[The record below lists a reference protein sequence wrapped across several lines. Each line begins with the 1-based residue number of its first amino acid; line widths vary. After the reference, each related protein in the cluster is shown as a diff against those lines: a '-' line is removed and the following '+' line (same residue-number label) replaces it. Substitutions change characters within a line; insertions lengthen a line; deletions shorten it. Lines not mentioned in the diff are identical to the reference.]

1 MVSATDISG
10 ETCEEVPGIG
20 SGWLLVDGIGN
31 LVELDVLLCVGFD
44 LFSVLCFFNLLS
56 FSSCNGQNH
65 LYLNKI
71 YTKFNPFMPNKS
83 SP

>member
-44 LFSVLCFFNLLS
+44 LFLCSVSLTCCHF
-56 FSSCNGQNH
+56 QAAMD
-65 LYLNKI
+65 KI
-71 YTKFNPFMPNKS
+71 IYI
-83 SP
+83 